1 MLIKLIHAAAMGTA
15 CLVMVS
21 CSNLPGANQAPEVSP
36 EAPELVSV
44 DPEEAPQ
51 APARSLAMFEPGPDQ
66 ACYDRNTLPS
76 TMVVDT
82 HNHFR
87 PFGGAAIP
95 FEETVSYLERT
106 GVLFANV
113 YGIGQSLPFTSGC
126 EYYLDCVG
134 TPAIPSMQND
144 LANAANL
151 IDYHPD
157 TVVLTLSMTFP
168 DLARPHLIPDQI
180 DRLDRTYEG
189 LFRWMGEVNL
199 VKQALMGNGHVA
211 APKEVIPEWAPF
223 MEVLRERNIPLAI
236 HSDLGSD
243 DTPFAYVDLMEEVLR
258 LYPDNTII
266 WMHMGLSRELTTLP
280 AETHIATMQGFLDA
294 NPNLYLDISW
304 RVVPDAYFD
313 TPEKR
318 AAYVDFF
325 NANPGRILTGTDFV
339 ASHVKT
345 FEVYEEEVE
354 VNSSILADLNDEA
367 FRQIAL
373 GESYFRILDLPYRA
387 PDICTA
393 P

>member
-1 MLIKLIHAAAMGTA
+1 MLSTFLKGGLLSAA
-15 CLVMVS
+15 CLAMVS
-21 CSNLPGANQAPEVSP
+21 CATGPETPVEP
-36 EAPELVSV
+36 EALTPAAMPET
-44 DPEEAPQ
+44 APQ
-51 APARSLAMFEPGPDQ
+51 PARTLAMFEPGPDQ
-66 ACYDRNTLPS
+66 ACYDREAMPS

-106 GVLFANV
+106 DILFANI
-113 YGIGQSLPFTSGC
+113 YGIGQSLPFSSGC

-151 IDYHPD
+151 IDYEPE

-168 DLARPHLIPDQI
+168 DLARPWQIPDQI
-180 DRLDRTYEG
+180 ARLDRTYEG

-211 APKEVIPEWAPF
+211 TPKEVIPDWADF
-223 MEVLRERNIPLAI
+223 MAILRERNIPLAI

-243 DTPFAYVDLMEEVLR
+243 ADPYHYVDLMEEVLR

-266 WMHMGLSRELTTLP
+266 WMHMGLSRELTTMP
-280 AETHIATMQGFLDA
+280 AEDHIALMKEFLDA

-318 AAYVDFF
+318 AAYVAFF
-325 NANPGRILTGTDFV
+325 NAYPDRILTGTDFV

-345 FEVYEEEVE
+345 FEIYEEEVA
-354 VNSSILADLNDEA
+354 VNSAILADLDDEA

-373 GESYFRILDLPYRA
+373 GETYFRILDLPYQAPAICRA
-387 PDICTA
+387 P
-393 P
+393 

>member
-1 MLIKLIHAAAMGTA
+1 MIAKPILMGAA
-15 CLVMVS
+15 CLMATS
-21 CSNLPGANQAPEVSP
+21 CAMMPAGEETAPVTVEAAEPAPEPAPLPG
-36 EAPELVSV
+36 
-44 DPEEAPQ
+44 
-51 APARSLAMFEPGPDQ
+51 RTLAMFTPGPDQ
-66 ACYDRNTLPS
+66 ACYDRATMPS

-113 YGIGQSLPFTSGC
+113 YGIGQSLPFSSGC
-126 EYYLDCVG
+126 EYYLDCIG

-151 IDYHPD
+151 IDYDPD

-168 DLARPHLIPDQI
+168 DLARPQQIPDQI
-180 DRLDRTYEG
+180 ALLDRTYDG

-199 VKQALMGNGHVA
+199 VKQALMGNGHYATPVEA
-211 APKEVIPEWAPF
+211 IPEWAPF
-223 MEVLRERNIPLAI
+223 MAILRERGIPLAI

-243 DTPFAYVDLMEEVLR
+243 DDPWHYAGLMEEVLR
-258 LYPDNTII
+258 TYPGNTIV
-266 WMHMGLSRELTTLP
+266 WMHMGLSKELTTLP
-280 AETHIATMQGFLDA
+280 AEAHIAKMQGFLDTY
-294 NPNLYLDISW
+294 PNLYLDMSW

-313 TPEKR
+313 TPEKK
-318 AAYVDFF
+318 AAYIAFF

-339 ASHVKT
+339 ASHVKS
-345 FEVYEEEVE
+345 FEVYEEEVA
-354 VNSSILADLNDEA
+354 VNSAILADLDDEA
-367 FRQIAL
+367 FRRIAL
-373 GESYFRILDLPYRA
+373 GETYFRMLDLPYRA
-387 PDICTA
+387 PEICEA

>member
-1 MLIKLIHAAAMGTA
+1 MMIKQMRATLSVLA
-15 CLVMVS
+15 CLMTAS
-21 CSNLPGANQAPEVSP
+21 CAMMPSSEDTAPAIAKTAPET
-36 EAPELVSV
+36 APLP
-44 DPEEAPQ
+44 D
-51 APARSLAMFEPGPDQ
+51 RTLDMFTPGPDQ
-66 ACYDRNTLPS
+66 ACYDRTTMPS

-95 FEETVSYLERT
+95 FEETISYLERT

-113 YGIGQSLPFTSGC
+113 YGIGQSLPFSSGC

-151 IDYHPD
+151 IDYEPE

-168 DLARPHLIPDQI
+168 DLARPWQIPDQI
-180 DRLDRTYEG
+180 ARLDRTYEG

-211 APKEVIPEWAPF
+211 TPIEVIQDWAPF
-223 MEVLRERNIPLAI
+223 MAILRERNVPLAI

-243 DTPFAYVDLMEEVLR
+243 EAPYTYVGLMKEVLR

-266 WMHMGLSRELTTLP
+266 WMHMGLSRELTTMP
-280 AETHIATMQGFLDA
+280 AEDHIALMKDFLDT

-318 AAYVDFF
+318 AAYVAFL
-325 NANPGRILTGTDFV
+325 NAYPGRILTGTDFV

-345 FEVYEEEVE
+345 FDVYEEEVA
-354 VNSSILADLNDEA
+354 VNSAILADLDDEA

-373 GESYFRILDLPYRA
+373 GETYFRMLDLPYRA
-387 PDICTA
+387 PDICKA